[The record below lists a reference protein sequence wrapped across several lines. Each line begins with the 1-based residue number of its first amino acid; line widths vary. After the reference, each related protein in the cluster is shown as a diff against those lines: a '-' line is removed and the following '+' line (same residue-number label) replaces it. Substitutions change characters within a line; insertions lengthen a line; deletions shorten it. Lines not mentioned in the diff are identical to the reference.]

1 MEQKETIKLKRPLW
15 SVYILLQMNE
25 YIPLRKFKKPR
36 LKTPLVNETH
46 KEYLYLDVTK
56 LYKKDGMVH
65 VCCGKKEH
73 HMHDLKRVVSI
84 QVREYDRSGRIV

>member
-1 MEQKETIKLKRPLW
+1 MEQKQTQKLKRPLW
-15 SVYILLQMNE
+15 SVYILLHANE

-36 LKTPLVNETH
+36 LKSPIANTKY

-65 VCCGKKEH
+65 VWCGKKEH
-73 HMHDLKRVVSI
+73 HMHDLKRIESI
-84 QVREYDRSGRIV
+84 QVREYDRSGRVV